1 MFLKLSNKT
10 YYQNHLKVVDRYTT
24 GDNYIHIIG
33 NDNPHLAE
41 SKNVIKVTPNRRL
54 NEQIDH
60 TKKYKTIIFTDFF
73 EASTDIYSLLKECKL
88 MLEPQG
94 KLVISV
100 LNYKLSFI
108 VKFFEFLGLKQ
119 KSPKLSHINENHL
132 KNLSQTTGLEY
143 VNSHTKQIIPFKLFG
158 ILYLV
163 NFVFEIILSKFNFGL
178 LRYIVLTNSNN
189 KSIVKSKKTVLIP
202 AKNEEGNIEP
212 LFKELDNLNIDEI
225 IFSIGKS
232 KDKTF
237 EKIQECSNRY
247 KNLNVVCHNQTK
259 NGKANAIWESLELVT
274 GDVVAILDS
283 DLSVDPKELENFY
296 SIIENNYADFVNG
309 TRLIYPMEKES
320 MRKLNLFG
328 NRVFQYI
335 VSVIIGI
342 KLSDSL
348 CGTKVFRK
356 DFIEKISWWQKRYK
370 LFDPFCDFDLIFT
383 AAITGEKIVEYP
395 IHYKS
400 RIYGKT
406 QISRFRDGFKLIIYL
421 VKSYRIFHTS

>member
-10 YYQNHLKVVDRYTT
+10 YYQNHLKVIDRYTI
-24 GDNYIHIIG
+24 DDDYIHIIG
-33 NDNPHLAE
+33 NENSYLSE
-41 SKNVIKVTPNRRL
+41 SKNVIKVKPNQML
-54 NEQIDH
+54 NEQIDT

-73 EASTDIYSLLKECKL
+73 EASTDIHSLLKECKL

-108 VKFFEFLGLKQ
+108 VKIFEFLGLKQ

-132 KNLSQTTGLEY
+132 KNLSLTTGLEY
-143 VNSHTKQIIPFKLFG
+143 VNSHTKQIIPFKFFG
-158 ILYLV
+158 ILYLI
-163 NFVFEIILSKFNFGL
+163 NFVFEILFSKLNFGL
-178 LRYIVLTNSNN
+178 LRYIVFTNSDTKN
-189 KSIVKSKKTVLIP
+189 ILDSKKTVIIP

-212 LFKELDNLNIDEI
+212 LFKELDKLDIDEI
-225 IFSIGKS
+225 IFSIGNS
-232 KDKTF
+232 EDKTY
-237 EKIQECSNRY
+237 EKVQEYSNRY
-247 KNLNVVCHNQTK
+247 QNLNVVCHNQTK
-259 NGKANAIWESLELVT
+259 NGKANAIWESLELVS
-274 GDVVAILDS
+274 GDIIAILDS

-335 VSVIIGI
+335 VSAIIGI

-348 CGTKVFRK
+348 CGTKVFKK
-356 DFIEKISWWQKRYK
+356 DFIEKISWWQKKYK

-383 AAITGEKIVEYP
+383 AAVTGEKIVEYP

-421 VKSYRIFHTS
+421 IKSYKIFHTS